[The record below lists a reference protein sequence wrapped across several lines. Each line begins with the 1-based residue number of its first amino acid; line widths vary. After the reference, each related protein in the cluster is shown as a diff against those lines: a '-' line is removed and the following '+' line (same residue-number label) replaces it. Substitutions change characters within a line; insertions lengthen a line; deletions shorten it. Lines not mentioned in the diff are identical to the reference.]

1 MSAASKPTLFV
12 NAILLLWLAW
22 VFSLVRVVA
31 DTHRSAMPVPMAV
44 VYGLFVIV
52 FAVRAFFIY
61 KISIAR
67 NWARIVYICAIA
79 VGLIRLI
86 PDSISEIST
95 KPMLGLIDAV
105 PIALQIVAICFLF
118 TPSCSEL
125 FKKRDRLV

>member
-22 VFSLVRVVA
+22 AFSLVRVVA

-44 VYGLFVIV
+44 VYGLFVVV

-86 PDSISEIST
+86 PDSIS
-95 KPMLGLIDAV
+95 
-105 PIALQIVAICFLF
+105 
-118 TPSCSEL
+118 
-125 FKKRDRLV
+125 